1 MILAGDIGG
10 TKTLLASFQQ
20 TDFGWEC
27 KQRQLFQSGEYKSF
41 NQILDEFIESDS
53 SINIQAACIGV
64 AGPVL
69 NGNCDTTNLP
79 WSLKTAEIR
88 TILKTS
94 RVKLLNDLEA
104 TAWGVHSQQ
113 QKDIVELNPDAEKS
127 TGNIA
132 VLAAG
137 TGLGEAIICWDGEEY
152 HVMASEGGHTDFAP
166 NSAQEIA
173 LLEFL
178 NRKYPEHV
186 SYERLVSGEGL
197 YNIYQFLRDCGTDQQ
212 NNEIERQI
220 KTGDPA
226 AIIGQAA
233 ISGHDLLCEEALNL
247 FCKMYGAEA
256 GNLALKCLP
265 YGGVYLAGGIAAKIL
280 PFLQNG
286 SFIQAFLGKG
296 RYKNILQKIPVR
308 VCLNSDVALSG
319 ALNCALKM
327 ID

>member
-1 MILAGDIGG
+1 MVLAGDIGG
-10 TKTLLASFQQ
+10 TKTVLALFQQ
-20 TDFGWEC
+20 TDSGWEG
-27 KQRQLFQSGEYKSF
+27 KQRQLFQSGAYESF
-41 NQILDEFIESDS
+41 NHILKEFMGSDE
-53 SINIQAACIGV
+53 SINLQAACIGV

-69 NGNCDTTNLP
+69 KGECVTTNLP
-79 WSLKTAEIR
+79 WTLKVAEIR
-88 TILKTS
+88 TLLKTS

-104 TAWGVHSQQ
+104 TAWGVQNQHE
-113 QKDIVELNPDAEKS
+113 KDIVELNPGAEK
-127 TGNIA
+127 TAGNIA

-137 TGLGEAIICWDGEEY
+137 TGLGEAILCWDGEKY

-166 NSAQEIA
+166 NSTQEIA

-178 NRKYPEHV
+178 NRKHPEHV

-197 YNIYQFLRDCGTDQQ
+197 YNIYQFLRDCGIGQLDE
-212 NNEIERQI
+212 EIERQI
-220 KTGDPA
+220 KANDPA
-226 AIIGQAA
+226 AIIGQTAV
-233 ISGHDLLCEEALNL
+233 SGKNSLCQKALHL
-247 FCKMYGAEA
+247 FCKIYGAEA

-280 PFLQNG
+280 PFLQQG
-286 SFIQAFLGKG
+286 DFMQGFMDKG
-296 RYKNILQKIPVR
+296 RYKNILHKMPVR

>member
-10 TKTLLASFQQ
+10 TKTLLALFQK
-20 TDFGWEC
+20 TDIGWEC

-41 NQILDEFIESDS
+41 DLILGKFVDSDT

-64 AGPVL
+64 AGPVIK
-69 NGNCDTTNLP
+69 GNCETTNLP
-79 WSLKTAEIR
+79 WLLKTAGIR
-88 TILKTS
+88 TLLKTS
-94 RVKLLNDLEA
+94 RVRLLNDLEA
-104 TAWGVHSQQ
+104 TAWGVRSQQ
-113 QKDIVELNPDAEKS
+113 KIDIVELNPDAEKT

-132 VLAAG
+132 VVAAG
-137 TGLGEAIICWDGEEY
+137 TGLGEAIICWDGDEY
-152 HVMASEGGHTDFAP
+152 HVMASEGGHADFAA
-166 NSAQEIA
+166 NSTQEIA

-178 NRKYPEHV
+178 NRKYPDHV

-197 YNIYQFLRDCGTDQQ
+197 YNIYQFLRECGTVKK
-212 NNEIERQI
+212 NEDIERQI
-220 KTGDPA
+220 KVNDPA

-233 ISGHDLLCEEALNL
+233 ISGRDSLCEDALNL
-247 FCKMYGAEA
+247 FCKFYGAEA

-265 YGGVYLAGGIAAKIL
+265 YGGVYLAGGIASKIL
-280 PFLQNG
+280 PFLQKDV
-286 SFIQAFLGKG
+286 FLQAFLSKG
-296 RYKNILQKIPVR
+296 RYKNILKKMPVR

>member
-10 TKTLLASFQQ
+10 TKTLLALFQR
-20 TDFGWEC
+20 TDLGWEC

-41 NQILDEFIESDS
+41 NQILDEVVESDS

-69 NGNCDTTNLP
+69 KGNCDTTNLP

-88 TILKTS
+88 TLLKTS
-94 RVKLLNDLEA
+94 RVQLLNDLEA
-104 TAWGVHSQQ
+104 TAWGVCNQHE
-113 QKDIVELNPDAEKS
+113 KDIVELNPDAEKS

-137 TGLGEAIICWDGEEY
+137 TGLGEAIICWDGEQY

-197 YNIYQFLRDCGTDQQ
+197 YNIYQFLRVCETGQQ
-212 NNEIERQI
+212 NDEIERQI
-220 KTGDPA
+220 KTNDPA

-233 ISGHDLLCEEALNL
+233 ISGHDLSCEDALNL
-247 FCKMYGAEA
+247 FCKIYGAEA

-280 PFLQNG
+280 PFLQRG
-286 SFIQAFLGKG
+286 SFLQAFLSKG
-296 RYKNILQKIPVR
+296 RYKNILQKMPIR